1 MRTDSR
7 WKFQPY
13 NGNSVPFAVLEMKA
27 PNLLSREDFEQATAR
42 TAREEKQKCAQAN
55 FLDDGTL
62 LEENGK
68 MFTQQVK
75 KYLRALGVKG
85 GALFDW
91 NHLAIF
97 NMNDLGEDHSN
108 PKLARYTWFEESGGR
123 LKNNDILRLSQD
135 LG

>member
-1 MRTDSR
+1 MA
-7 WKFQPY
+7 
-13 NGNSVPFAVLEMKA
+13 FAVLEMKA

-68 MFTQQVK
+68 IFTQQVK

-97 NMNDLGEDHSN
+97 NMNDLDEDHSN